1 MNEAI
6 RHLAVEVEL
15 QPDEK
20 LQLPQALVDSVGAGR
35 WLITVEPAQGTGTA
49 VRGHDAFLAGYAAED
64 EGLYDDDAGR

>member
-1 MNEAI
+1 MNDAI
-6 RHLAVEVEL
+6 RHLEVEVEL

-35 WLITVEPAQGTGTA
+35 WLITVEPAQGAGAA